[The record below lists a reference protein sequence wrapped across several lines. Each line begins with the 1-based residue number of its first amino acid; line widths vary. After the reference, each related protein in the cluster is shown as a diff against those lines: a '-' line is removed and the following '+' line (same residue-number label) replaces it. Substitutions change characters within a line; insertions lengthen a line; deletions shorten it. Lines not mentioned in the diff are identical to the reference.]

1 MILSIYSKDSFN
13 SYIQHRFNVLLREV
27 FPSCCCFFVLSSLTC
42 KHHTYAA
49 HSPDTSA
56 CWHLCCDPWAAGS
69 EVIIRAWSICS
80 LTPAVYLDYRDIDR
94 PSLTGS
100 AWLRNTGWC
109 SRLTKNTCEMRLHPS
124 NFCQHW
130 HGMAWQRHSRR
141 VRLVATTDSAFQA
154 CKKKHR
160 SESVGKIIVVIT
172 FNPM

>member
-1 MILSIYSKDSFN
+1 MVLLIYSEDSFN
-13 SYIQHRFNVLLREV
+13 SCIQQRITLMYSSWRSFMKVFFFLYYPLSHPNTIHSSFTRHISMLTSLLG
-27 FPSCCCFFVLSSLTC
+27 SLSSR
-42 KHHTYAA
+42 KWGHNKA
-49 HSPDTSA
+49 
-56 CWHLCCDPWAAGS
+56 
-69 EVIIRAWSICS
+69 RSICS
-80 LTPAVYLDYRDIDR
+80 LTPAVYLDYRNIDR

-109 SRLTKNTCEMRLHPS
+109 SRLTKKTCEMRLHCS

-160 SESVGKIIVVIT
+160 SESVGKITIIII
-172 FNPM
+172 FNPV

>member
-1 MILSIYSKDSFN
+1 MFFSFIILSHM
-13 SYIQHRFNVLLREV
+13 QT
-27 FPSCCCFFVLSSLTC
+27 P
-42 KHHTYAA
+42 YAA
-49 HSPDTSA
+49 HSPDTWA
-56 CWHLCCDPWAAGS
+56 CWHVCCDPWAAGN
-69 EVIIRAWSICS
+69 EVIIRARSICS
-80 LTPAVYLDYRDIDR
+80 LTPAVYLDYRNIDR

-109 SRLTKNTCEMRLHPS
+109 SRLTKKTREMRLHHS

-160 SESVGKIIVVIT
+160 SESVGQIIVIII
-172 FNPM
+172 FNLV